1 MPISSNLILVT
12 PPNLLRQAQIYRFP
26 VAHMAYRLGCGPHLF
41 RSGQPTPLRGGLM
54 AIDDKG
60 FDGRGDPS
68 VFCREVLQEC
78 AARQFTG
85 VLCDFEG
92 RQPSLRAIAQR
103 LSAACRNRGLTC
115 YLPEHLGHC
124 SDSAVV
130 FVSTALSGGSLK
142 QRLEDA
148 VKSFGAERV
157 IPAVERTAMDFFLP
171 SPTGH
176 GMELTRQEL
185 QERLDTI
192 SPSVFFSSDLCARYF
207 TYMSHQNGA
216 HFVLFDDAVSIRHKL
231 SVAQQLGL
239 KTALM
244 AFPQVDDLLP
254 EILA

>member
-1 MPISSNLILVT
+1 MYLSDDVLNFLPQQKSCGK
-12 PPNLLRQAQIYRFP
+12 AQFC
-26 VAHMAYRLGCGPHLF
+26 AQLQLAAD
-41 RSGQPTPLRGGLM
+41 GLSIVKQHE
-54 AIDDKG
+54 A
-60 FDGRGDPS
+60 
-68 VFCREVLQEC
+68 
-78 AARQFTG
+78 G
-85 VLCDFEG
+85 V
-92 RQPSLRAIAQR
+92 S
-103 LSAACRNRGLTC
+103 
-115 YLPEHLGHC
+115 
-124 SDSAVV
+124 
-130 FVSTALSGGSLK
+130 
-142 QRLEDA
+142 
-148 VKSFGAERV
+148 

-185 QERLDTI
+185 QERLDTL

-244 AFPQVDDLLP
+244 AFPQVADLLP